1 MLHKICETGD
11 LEPGRGRSFTID
23 GKCIALFNVD
33 GEFHALESECTH
45 EGAPL
50 GNGPVRGTRVFCPAH
65 GAEFDI
71 LTGEALSAPAD
82 HPVSVFKVIV
92 ADGDVKVDI
101 P

>member
-1 MLHKICETGD
+1 MLHKVCEMGD
-11 LEPGRGRSFTID
+11 LEPGRARTFTVN

-33 GEFHALESECTH
+33 GEFHALESECSH

-50 GNGPVRGTRVFCPAH
+50 GNGPIRGSRVFCPAH

-71 LTGEALSAPAD
+71 LTGEALSPPAD
-82 HPVSVFKVIV
+82 HPVSVFKVV
-92 ADGDVKVDI
+92 VLDGDVQVEL

>member
-1 MLHKICETGD
+1 MLYKVCEVGD
-11 LEPGRGRSFTID
+11 LEPGRGRTVKVNGI
-23 GKCIALFNVD
+23 CLAVFNVD

-50 GNGPVRGTRVFCPAH
+50 GNGPIRGTRVFCPAH

-71 LTGEALSAPAD
+71 LTGEALSPPAD
-82 HPVSVFKVIV
+82 HPVSVFKVV
-92 ADGDVKVDI
+92 VLDGDVQVEL